1 MSESTLSTK
10 GNSNKSVSSPITSKS
25 LFSFFGSHSNHSR
38 QSSQQLS
45 SHGND
50 YSKKDKIIHRHSFT
64 PSIEV
69 KETNTMYKDYD
80 PNTGNKIINK
90 YMLVRELGRGVHGK
104 VKLGKDMEFG
114 EWVVRQ
120 RNDLT
125 NEQKIRKEIAI
136 LKKCIHPHVVRL
148 KEVIDDPM
156 SRKIYMVIEYME
168 GGEIQWKDEY
178 DRPIMSVERAR
189 QIFRDVVLGLEYLHH
204 QGIIHR
210 DIKPANLLLTGDNV
224 VKISDFGVSH
234 FSQKKS
240 TLTLRGKH
248 QTKTSEDSDLAKT
261 AGSPAFFAP
270 ELCFPGDLT
279 QDMSSA
285 SIISDNASYSS
296 DHSSESNSQSNNA
309 INMRTQRPPK
319 TKAIDIWALG
329 VTLYC
334 FIFGRCPFIAD
345 TEFELFFN
353 VIPKQPL
360 GFPEGI
366 PVSDDLR
373 DLLMKL
379 LEKNPK
385 NRITLEEVKKHPWVV
400 ADIPNPEKWREETDP
415 KRYKA
420 VTVTDEEVKSAYTLK
435 DRLKKKF
442 RKISLSLGN
451 LTIGNLRKRSKS
463 ISEGLSSLGSPIY
476 SHKTH
481 YQSSSSPINILPSD
495 ENQTLQVA
503 HQRHQSLY
511 GSSFPEIYARQ
522 KHKDI
527 ENYVDDD
534 TNSQQWDK
542 AEYYL
547 SRNSRQ
553 FAMKRLSNN
562 SHSSLSK
569 SWIYDGEDKEENII
583 VQDKNIEHDS
593 LNHNKSRT
601 DNGKNKY
608 LMVINRPNP
617 NLSNNINTTN
627 TLVQPSQTDQGLET
641 TSRENIEILDT
652 MDSDEEDGV
661 VFGANA
667 SRGWYTPQVLNPHTS
682 NDPNNSNNS
691 DNVCAPHDGK
701 NKSPSGKTK
710 GGGNDGGKSPN
721 GGEPT
726 PKEGGKAP
734 AGDGKAPGGGGDGK
748 APGGGGGDGKAP
760 GGGGGDGKAPGGGG
774 GDGKAPGGGG
784 PDGDGK
790 APGGGGPG
798 GDGKAPGGGGPGG
811 DGKAPGGGEPTPK
824 EGGKFPETAFLGYA
838 LFSKAKVATANTQQV
853 NGLMTFFQPPDGET
867 TISGK
872 ISVPLNKLDG
882 NYRFVIMDGNQ
893 LLHEF
898 TGLFVPMSF
907 GQATLF
913 SFTLN
918 SVRLDGPNSIVGKY
932 FTIYESDAILTYGLI
947 EQEF

>member
-10 GNSNKSVSSPITSKS
+10 GDSNKSVSSPITSKS

-45 SHGND
+45 SYGNA
-50 YSKKDKIIHRHSFT
+50 YSKKDKLVHRHSFT

-69 KETNTMYKDYD
+69 KETHTMYKDYD
-80 PNTGNKIINK
+80 PNTGNKMINK

-104 VKLGKDMEFG
+104 VKLGKDLDLG
-114 EWVVRQ
+114 EWVVIDRVTRRRLGQ

-178 DRPIMSVERAR
+178 DRPIMSVEGAR
-189 QIFRDVVLGLEYLHH
+189 RIFRDVVLGLEYLHH

-240 TLTLRGKH
+240 TLTLHGKN

-270 ELCFPGDLT
+270 ELCFPGDLL
-279 QDMSSA
+279 QDMSPA
-285 SIISDNASYSS
+285 SIISENTS
-296 DHSSESNSQSNNA
+296 SNNSV
-309 INMRTQRPPK
+309 NMRTQRPPI

-334 FIFGRCPFIAD
+334 FIFGQCPFIAD

-360 GFPEGI
+360 GFPEGMPI
-366 PVSDDLR
+366 SGDLR

-379 LEKNPK
+379 LEKDPK
-385 NRITLEEVKKHPWVV
+385 KRITLEEVKKHPWVV

-415 KRYKA
+415 KKYKA
-420 VTVTDEEVKSAYTLK
+420 VTVSDEEVKSAYTLK
-435 DRLKKKF
+435 DRLKKKI

-451 LTIGNLRKRSKS
+451 LTIGSLRKRSKS
-463 ISEGLSSLGSPIY
+463 ISEESSSPMGSPVC

-522 KHKDI
+522 RQKDI

-547 SRNSRQ
+547 PRNSRQ

-562 SHSSLSK
+562 SHSSLNK
-569 SWIYDGEDKEENII
+569 SWIYEGEDKEENII
-583 VQDKNIEHDS
+583 AQDKNIENDS
-593 LNHNKSRT
+593 LNHNKSRM
-601 DNGKNKY
+601 DNGKNKF
-608 LMVINRPNP
+608 LVVINRSNP
-617 NLSNNINTTN
+617 NLSNNNNNTTN
-627 TLVQPSQTDQGLET
+627 ALVQPSQTDHGLET

-661 VFGANA
+661 VFGVNA
-667 SRGWYTPQVLNPHTS
+667 SRGWYTPQVLNPNTS
-682 NDPNNSNNS
+682 NDSNNSNNS
-691 DNVCAPHDGK
+691 
-701 NKSPSGKTK
+701 
-710 GGGNDGGKSPN
+710 NDGN
-721 GGEPT
+721 N
-726 PKEGGKAP
+726 
-734 AGDGKAPGGGGDGK
+734 
-748 APGGGGGDGKAP
+748 
-760 GGGGGDGKAPGGGG
+760 
-774 GDGKAPGGGG
+774 
-784 PDGDGK
+784 
-790 APGGGGPG
+790 
-798 GDGKAPGGGGPGG
+798 
-811 DGKAPGGGEPTPK
+811 
-824 EGGKFPETAFLGYA
+824 L
-838 LFSKAKVATANTQQV
+838 
-853 NGLMTFFQPPDGET
+853 
-867 TISGK
+867 
-872 ISVPLNKLDG
+872 
-882 NYRFVIMDGNQ
+882 
-893 LLHEF
+893 
-898 TGLFVPMSF
+898 
-907 GQATLF
+907 
-913 SFTLN
+913 
-918 SVRLDGPNSIVGKY
+918 
-932 FTIYESDAILTYGLI
+932 
-947 EQEF
+947 